1 MPPVLR
7 TALIGYGYAG
17 KTFHAPLIHATPG
30 LVLQLVGSSDC
41 AKVHGDWPDV
51 SVEQSML
58 QAAQHPDIDLVV
70 IATPNDT
77 HAALADAAL
86 RAGKHVVVDKPF
98 TLTLDEARALDELA
112 QRQGRLLSV
121 FHNRRWDADFLTL
134 RQLLASG
141 QLGAI
146 VSFESRFDRFR
157 PEVRQRWREQ
167 AGLGGGLWYDL
178 GPHVVDQALQLFGRP
193 WALCAAFTRQ
203 REHAEIVDWFS
214 VRLDY
219 GRLQVQLSASMLV
232 AGGGVRFAVHGTAGS
247 WIKYGLD
254 PQEDC
259 LKQGVSPGAAG
270 WGEDALPGTLYRGGC
285 TDVCLT
291 PGLPGDYRQYYS
303 GVAAA
308 IAGEQNN
315 PVPASE
321 AIAVMEIIE
330 LAQLSARKGCVIK
343 LPLAEQP
350 A

>member
-1 MPPVLR
+1 MSPALR

-17 KTFHAPLIHATPG
+17 KTFHAPLINATAG
-30 LVLQLVGSSDC
+30 LTLQAIASSDR
-41 AKVHGDWPDV
+41 AKVHADWPAATV
-51 SVEQSML
+51 YGSPL
-58 QAAQHPDIDLVV
+58 QAMQQADIDLVV

-77 HAALADAAL
+77 HAALAEAAL

-98 TLTLDEARALDELA
+98 TLTLDEAKALDELA
-112 QRQGRLLSV
+112 QRHGRLLSV

-134 RQLLASG
+134 KQLLAAGS
-141 QLGAI
+141 LGDI

-193 WALCAAFTRQ
+193 WALSAAFARQ
-203 REHAEIVDWFS
+203 REHAEIVDWFH

-232 AGGGVRFAVHGTAGS
+232 AGGCPRFAVHGTTGS

-254 PQEDC
+254 PQEDS
-259 LKQGVSPGAAG
+259 LKRGEPPGIAG
-270 WGEDALPGTLYRGGC
+270 WGQDPVPGTLYSGTG
-285 TDVCLT
+285 VEGIVA
-291 PGLPGDYRQYYS
+291 PSEPGDYRLYYAAI
-303 GVAAA
+303 AAA
-308 IAGEQNN
+308 IAGYQPN
-315 PVPASE
+315 PVPAGE

-330 LAQLSARKGCVIK
+330 LAQLSALKGCVIK
-343 LPLAEQP
+343 LPLPEQRT
-350 A
+350 